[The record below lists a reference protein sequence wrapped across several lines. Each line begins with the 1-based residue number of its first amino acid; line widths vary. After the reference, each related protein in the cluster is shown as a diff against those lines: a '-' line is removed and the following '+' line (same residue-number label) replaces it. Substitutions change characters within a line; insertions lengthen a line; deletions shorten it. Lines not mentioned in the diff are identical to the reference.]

1 MHRAPWGFHA
11 IGRVL
16 PVTRSGRLATALV
29 ANLALVA
36 GLAGAGLAA
45 RSLAVWAEAVDYLA
59 DAAGVA
65 VSLLAVHL
73 ATVAPTPRHP
83 RGYPNATRHAALV
96 NAGWLF
102 VLNLVV
108 AGAAVGR
115 LASRSSPVHGLV
127 VLVASSVAAVVMVAT
142 AFVLG
147 GEAQDKGRDGD
158 DEGGALNVRAVLLDT
173 AADGAAAAGVAV
185 AGGVIYAT
193 GGLFWVDPAVALAI
207 SVVVGYH
214 AAGLL
219 ARVRRSFQLAPPARQ
234 GPGGAHENP
243 PQAAGASRA

>member
-1 MHRAPWGFHA
+1 MPGAPWGLDA
-11 IGRVL
+11 MGRVL

-29 ANLALVA
+29 ANLALVG

-45 RSLAVWAEAVDYLA
+45 HSLAVWAEAVDYLA

-73 ATVAPTPRHP
+73 ATVVPTPRHP
-83 RGYPNATRHAALV
+83 HGYPNATRHAALV

-115 LASRSSPVHGLV
+115 LAGNSRPVHGLP

-147 GEAQDKGRDGD
+147 GEAEDKGGDGD
-158 DEGGALNVRAVLLDT
+158 NDGGALNVRAVLLDT

-214 AAGLL
+214 AARLL
-219 ARVRRSFQLAPPARQ
+219 ARIRRSFQLAPPARQ

-243 PQAAGASRA
+243 PQAAGA

>member
-1 MHRAPWGFHA
+1 MPAAPAGCAF
-11 IGRVL
+11 RV
-16 PVTRSGRLATALV
+16 PHVTRSGRLATALV
-29 ANLALVA
+29 ANLALVG

-45 RSLAVWAEAVDYLA
+45 HSLAVWAEAVDYLA

-65 VSLLAVHL
+65 VSLFAVYFANL
-73 ATVAPTPRHP
+73 VPTPRRPH
-83 RGYPNATRHAALV
+83 GYPNATRYAALV

-108 AGAAVGR
+108 AGAAVDR
-115 LASRSSPVHGLV
+115 LAGNSAHVHGLP

-147 GEAQDKGRDGD
+147 GEAEGEGGDGD
-158 DEGGALNVRAVLLDT
+158 DEGGTLNVRAVLLDT
-173 AADGAAAAGVAV
+173 AADGAAAAGVAA

-193 GGLFWVDPAVALAI
+193 GGLFWIDPAVALAI

-214 AAGLL
+214 AAQLL
-219 ARVRRSFQLAPPARQ
+219 ARIRRSFKLAPQARQ
-234 GPGGAHENP
+234 GTGGARENP
-243 PQAAGASRA
+243 PQAAGA